1 MPLSQLSR
9 SIEGSVAFITGAASG
24 MGEATAKLF
33 ADQGAK
39 VAIVDLNE
47 EGLSRVASEIE
58 AAGCEVKAWV
68 LDLSDA
74 AAIDWVIGEAAEHFG
89 GLDLLVNNAGI
100 TSDNIMLR
108 MKQDEWDDVI
118 DTNLS
123 SVYRMAKA
131 CLRGMSKGRW
141 GRVVNISSVVGA
153 MGNAGQANYA
163 AAKAGM
169 EGFTRAMARE
179 FGSRNI
185 TVNAVA
191 PGFIDTDMTKELP
204 EANKEAMLAQIPA
217 GRLGD
222 PDEIAAAV
230 EFLVSDSAGYIT
242 GATLPVNGGMYM

>member
-1 MPLSQLSR
+1 MSEEQNRIAL
-9 SIEGSVAFITGAASG
+9 VTGASRGIGKAIALRLADAGYTVLGTATSESG
-24 MGEATAKLF
+24 AEAISGYLSEKGGKGYCLNVT
-33 ADQGAK
+33 DQDSIDSVLNQIKEAYGAPT
-39 VAIVDLNE
+39 I
-47 EGLSRVASEIE
+47 
-58 AAGCEVKAWV
+58 
-68 LDLSDA
+68 
-74 AAIDWVIGEAAEHFG
+74 
-89 GLDLLVNNAGI
+89 LVNNAGI
-100 TSDNIMLR
+100 TRDNIMLR

-153 MGNAGQANYA
+153 MGNPGQANYA

-217 GRLGD
+217 
-222 PDEIAAAV
+222 
-230 EFLVSDSAGYIT
+230 
-242 GATLPVNGGMYM
+242 

>member
-1 MPLSQLSR
+1 MSTEQ
-9 SIEGSVAFITGAASG
+9 E
-24 MGEATAKLF
+24 
-33 ADQGAK
+33 QAK
-39 VAIVDLNE
+39 VALVTGASRGIGKAIATRLAKAGYVVAGTATSEGGAEAISSYLGDLEATGKGYCLNVTDQDSVD
-47 EGLSRVASEIE
+47 A
-58 AAGCEVKAWV
+58 V
-68 LDLSDA
+68 LKQIQGD
-74 AAIDWVIGEAAEHFG
+74 FG
-89 GLDLLVNNAGI
+89 APVVLINNAGI
-100 TSDNIMLR
+100 TRDNIMLR

-204 EANKEAMLAQIPA
+204 EANKEAMLAQLPA

>member
-1 MPLSQLSR
+1 MSEQ
-9 SIEGSVAFITGAASG
+9 A
-24 MGEATAKLF
+24 
-33 ADQGAK
+33 Q
-39 VAIVDLNE
+39 
-47 EGLSRVASEIE
+47 SRVALVTGASRGIGKAIAQRLADAGYTVAGTATSERGAEAISQYLAE
-58 AAGCEVKAWV
+58 QGAAGKGYCLNVTDADSVTNVVKQIQEDFSAP
-68 LDLSDA
+68 
-74 AAIDWVIGEAAEHFG
+74 VI
-89 GLDLLVNNAGI
+89 LVNNAGI
-100 TSDNIMLR
+100 TRDNIMLR

-131 CLRGMSKGRW
+131 CVRGMSKGRW

-153 MGNAGQANYA
+153 MGNPGQANYA

-179 FGSRNI
+179 FGSRGI

-204 EANKEAMLAQIPA
+204 EAQKEAMLAQIPA

-230 EFLVSDSAGYIT
+230 VFLVSDQAAYIT